1 MFRVWG
7 SIAAE
12 ETKERMQPEAET
24 RAKMLKKDFEG
35 ERNVLTTR
43 VDSMEATIK
52 EQSQR
57 IAKLSQQ
64 LEKSYQ
70 QVQDIAVKSV
80 ESAVGAQ
87 SLSGLQQLLKE
98 TVEKKE
104 S

>member
-80 ESAVGAQ
+80 ESAAGAQ